1 MNHENLLNPVA
12 AGIPPSGIRK
22 FFDILDEMED
32 VISLT
37 VGEPD
42 FVTPWGIRA
51 ESIRSLE
58 HGHTHYTSN
67 SGLLELR
74 RQIAAYQKRRF
85 GLSYDPEREIL
96 VTVGGSEAIDLAFR
110 ALLRP
115 GDEVV
120 VHEPCFVCYAP
131 LVRLAGGE
139 PVIVETKAEDEFR
152 LTAAEL
158 EKAITPKTKAVVL
171 SFPNNPTGAVMEKEH
186 LEAIA
191 ELLRDKNIYVVSD
204 EIYAEMNYTGRRHVS
219 IASLPDMRERT
230 LVVSGFSKAFAMT
243 GWRLGYIMA
252 PADVMDVM
260 KKIHQYA
267 LMCSPTA
274 SQYGA
279 VEALRGC
286 EADMQAM
293 VREYD
298 RRRRLILKG
307 LRDLGLPCFEARG
320 AFYVF
325 PDIRRFGMSSEDFCS
340 DLLMK
345 ERVAMV
351 PGTAFGDCGEGFVR
365 VSYAYSI
372 KNITE
377 ALRRLERYISSH
389 S

>member
-12 AGIPPSGIRK
+12 AGIPPSGIHK

-85 GLSYDPEREIL
+85 GLSYDPEKEIL

-139 PVIVETKAEDEFR
+139 PVIVETKA
-152 LTAAEL
+152 
-158 EKAITPKTKAVVL
+158 
-171 SFPNNPTGAVMEKEH
+171 
-186 LEAIA
+186 
-191 ELLRDKNIYVVSD
+191 
-204 EIYAEMNYTGRRHVS
+204 
-219 IASLPDMRERT
+219 
-230 LVVSGFSKAFAMT
+230 
-243 GWRLGYIMA
+243 
-252 PADVMDVM
+252 
-260 KKIHQYA
+260 
-267 LMCSPTA
+267 
-274 SQYGA
+274 
-279 VEALRGC
+279 
-286 EADMQAM
+286 
-293 VREYD
+293 
-298 RRRRLILKG
+298 
-307 LRDLGLPCFEARG
+307 
-320 AFYVF
+320 
-325 PDIRRFGMSSEDFCS
+325 
-340 DLLMK
+340 
-345 ERVAMV
+345 
-351 PGTAFGDCGEGFVR
+351 
-365 VSYAYSI
+365 
-372 KNITE
+372 
-377 ALRRLERYISSH
+377 
-389 S
+389 

>member
-85 GLSYDPEREIL
+85 GLSYDPEKEIL

-171 SFPNNPTGAVMEKEH
+171 SFPNNPTGAVMEREH

-286 EADMQAM
+286 EADMMSM

>member
-85 GLSYDPEREIL
+85 GLSYDPEKEIL

-171 SFPNNPTGAVMEKEH
+171 SFPNNPTGAVMEREH

-286 EADMQAM
+286 EADMMSM
-293 VREYD
+293 VREYY

>member
-85 GLSYDPEREIL
+85 GLSYDPEKEIL

-171 SFPNNPTGAVMEKEH
+171 SFPNNPTGAVMEREH

-286 EADMQAM
+286 EADMQSM

-325 PDIRRFGMSSEDFCS
+325 PDISRFGMSSEDFCS

>member
-1 MNHENLLNPVA
+1 MNHQNLLNPVA

-85 GLSYDPEREIL
+85 GLSYDPEDEIL

-110 ALLRP
+110 AILRP

-171 SFPNNPTGAVMEKEH
+171 SFPNNPTGAVMEREH

>member
-1 MNHENLLNPVA
+1 MKHQELLNPVA
-12 AGIPPSGIRK
+12 ESIPPSGIRK

-42 FVTPWGIRA
+42 FVTPWSIRA

-67 SGLLELR
+67 AGLLELR
-74 RQIAAYQKRRF
+74 RQIAAYQRRRF
-85 GLSYDPEREIL
+85 GLEYSPETEIL
-96 VTVGGSEAIDLAFR
+96 VTVGGSEAIDVAFR

-120 VHEPCFVCYAP
+120 VHEPSFVCYGP
-131 LVRLAGGE
+131 LARLAGAT
-139 PVIVETKAEDEFR
+139 PVVVETRAEDQFR
-152 LTAAEL
+152 LTADAL
-158 EKAITPKTKAVVL
+158 AQALSPRTKAVVL
-171 SFPNNPTGAVMEKEH
+171 SFPNNPTGAVMEQEH

-191 ELLRDKNIYVVSD
+191 QLLRQRDIYVVSD
-204 EIYAEMNYTGRRHVS
+204 EIYAEMTYTGRRHVS
-219 IASLPDMRERT
+219 MASLPGMRERT

-243 GWRLGYIMA
+243 GWRLGYVMA
-252 PADVMDVM
+252 PPEVTEVM

-279 VEALRGC
+279 IEALRGG
-286 EADMQAM
+286 EADVRSM

-298 RRRRLILKG
+298 RRRKLILKG
-307 LRDLGLPCFEARG
+307 LRDLGLPCFEASG

-325 PDIRRFGMSSEDFCS
+325 PDIRGFGLSSEEFCN
-340 DLLMK
+340 DLLMSQ
-345 ERVAMV
+345 RVAMV
-351 PGTAFGDCGEGFVR
+351 PGTAFGACGEGFVR

-372 KNITE
+372 RNITE
-377 ALRRLERYISSH
+377 ALRRLELYINSRG
-389 S
+389 

>member
-85 GLSYDPEREIL
+85 GLSYDPEKEIL

-158 EKAITPKTKAVVL
+158 EKAITPKTNAVVL
-171 SFPNNPTGAVMEKEH
+171 SFPNNPTGAVMEREH

-286 EADMQAM
+286 EADMMSM

>member
-1 MNHENLLNPVA
+1 MNHSQLLNPVA
-12 AGIPPSGIRK
+12 AAIPPSGIRK

-51 ESIRSLE
+51 ASIRSLE

-67 SGLLELR
+67 IGLLELR
-74 RQIAAYQKRRF
+74 KQIAAYQSRRF
-85 GLSYDPEREIL
+85 GLSYDPEHELL

-110 ALLRP
+110 ALLRS
-115 GDEVV
+115 GDQVV
-120 VHEPCFVCYAP
+120 VHEPSFVCYGP
-131 LVRLAGGE
+131 LARLAGAE
-139 PVIVETKAEDEFR
+139 PVVVETKAADEFR
-152 LTAAEL
+152 LTPEAL
-158 EKAITPKTKAVVL
+158 EQALTPRTKAVVL
-171 SFPNNPTGAVMEKEH
+171 SFPNNPTGAVMEREH

-191 ELLRDKNIYVVSD
+191 DILRERDIYVVSD
-204 EIYAEMNYTGRRHVS
+204 EIYEEMNYTGRRHVS
-219 IASLPDMRERT
+219 IASLPGMRERT

-252 PADVMDVM
+252 PPEVTEVM

-279 VEALRGC
+279 IEALHSC
-286 EADMQAM
+286 EQDMLSM

-325 PDIRRFGMSSEDFCS
+325 PDISRFGLSSEDFCS
-340 DLLMK
+340 DLLRK
-345 ERVAMV
+345 QRVAMV
-351 PGTAFGDCGEGFVR
+351 PGTAFGAGGEGFVR

-377 ALRRLERYISSH
+377 ALRRLEQYIKSRA
-389 S
+389 

>member
-171 SFPNNPTGAVMEKEH
+171 SFPNNPTGAVMEREH

-377 ALRRLERYISSH
+377 ALRRLERYIKGR
-389 S
+389 

>member
-286 EADMQAM
+286 EADMMSM

-377 ALRRLERYISSH
+377 ALRRLERYIKGR
-389 S
+389 

>member
-1 MNHENLLNPVA
+1 MNHQNLLNPVA

-85 GLSYDPEREIL
+85 GLSYDPEDEIL

-158 EKAITPKTKAVVL
+158 ERAITPKTKAVVL

-186 LEAIA
+186 LEALA
-191 ELLRDKNIYVVSD
+191 ALLRDKNIYVVSD

-252 PADVMDVM
+252 PAEVMGVM

-286 EADMQAM
+286 EADMMSM

-325 PDIRRFGMSSEDFCS
+325 PDISRFGMSSEDFCS

-377 ALRRLERYISSH
+377 ALRRLERYIKARG
-389 S
+389 

>member
-85 GLSYDPEREIL
+85 GLSYDPEKEIL

-158 EKAITPKTKAVVL
+158 EQAITPKTKAVVL
-171 SFPNNPTGAVMEKEH
+171 SFPNNPTGAVMEREH

-286 EADMQAM
+286 EADMMSM

>member
-1 MNHENLLNPVA
+1 MNHQSLLNPVA

-74 RQIAAYQKRRF
+74 RQITAYQKRRF
-85 GLSYDPEREIL
+85 GLSYDPEEEIL

-115 GDEVV
+115 GDQVI

-152 LTAAEL
+152 LTAAAL
-158 EKAITPKTKAVVL
+158 EQAITPRTKAVVL
-171 SFPNNPTGAVMEKEH
+171 SFPNNPTGAVMEREH
-186 LEAIA
+186 LEAVA
-191 ELLRDKNIYVVSD
+191 ALLRDKDIYVVSD

-219 IASLPDMRERT
+219 VASLPDMRERT

-286 EADMQAM
+286 EADMQSM

-325 PDIRRFGMSSEDFCS
+325 PDISRFGMSSEDFCS

>member
-171 SFPNNPTGAVMEKEH
+171 SFPNNPTGAVMEREH

-286 EADMQAM
+286 EADMQSM

-298 RRRRLILKG
+298 RRRWLILKG

-325 PDIRRFGMSSEDFCS
+325 PDISRFGMSSEDFCS

>member
-85 GLSYDPEREIL
+85 GLTYDPEREIL

-158 EKAITPKTKAVVL
+158 EQAITPKTKAVVL
-171 SFPNNPTGAVMEKEH
+171 SFPNNPTGAVMEREH

-325 PDIRRFGMSSEDFCS
+325 PDISRFGMSSEDFCS

>member
-1 MNHENLLNPVA
+1 MNHESLLNPVA

-85 GLSYDPEREIL
+85 GLSYDPEEEIL

-152 LTAAEL
+152 LTATEL
-158 EKAITPKTKAVVL
+158 EQAITPKTKAVVL

-186 LEAIA
+186 LEALA
-191 ELLRDKNIYVVSD
+191 ALLRDKNVYVISD

-219 IASLPDMRERT
+219 IASLPEMRERA

-252 PADVMDVM
+252 PAEVMGVM

-286 EADMQAM
+286 EADMQSM

-298 RRRRLILKG
+298 RRRRLRLKG

-325 PDIRRFGMSSEDFCS
+325 PDISRFGMSSEDFCS

-377 ALRRLERYISSH
+377 ALRRLERYIKGR
-389 S
+389 

>member
-1 MNHENLLNPVA
+1 MNHQSLLNPVA

-74 RQIAAYQKRRF
+74 RQITAYQKRRF
-85 GLSYDPEREIL
+85 GLSYDPEEEIL

-115 GDEVV
+115 GDQVI

-152 LTAAEL
+152 LTAAAL
-158 EKAITPKTKAVVL
+158 EQAITPRTKAVVL
-171 SFPNNPTGAVMEKEH
+171 SFPNNPTGAVMEREH
-186 LEAIA
+186 LEAVA
-191 ELLRDKNIYVVSD
+191 ALLRDKDIYVVSD

-219 IASLPDMRERT
+219 VASLPDMRERT

-252 PADVMDVM
+252 PADVMGVM

-286 EADMQAM
+286 EADMQSM

-325 PDIRRFGMSSEDFCS
+325 PDISRFGMSSEDFCS

>member
-377 ALRRLERYISSH
+377 ALRRLERYIKGR
-389 S
+389 

>member
-1 MNHENLLNPVA
+1 MNHESLLNPVA

-85 GLSYDPEREIL
+85 GLSYDPEEEIL

-152 LTAAEL
+152 LTATEL
-158 EKAITPKTKAVVL
+158 EQAITPKTTAVVL

-186 LEAIA
+186 LEALA
-191 ELLRDKNIYVVSD
+191 ALLRDKNVYVISD

-219 IASLPDMRERT
+219 IASLPEMRERA

-252 PADVMDVM
+252 PAEVMGVM

-286 EADMQAM
+286 EADMQSM

-325 PDIRRFGMSSEDFCS
+325 PDISRFGMSSEDFCS

-377 ALRRLERYISSH
+377 ALRRLERYIKGR
-389 S
+389 

>member
-1 MNHENLLNPVA
+1 MNHESLLNPVA

-85 GLSYDPEREIL
+85 GLSYDPEEEIL

-152 LTAAEL
+152 LTATEL
-158 EKAITPKTKAVVL
+158 EQAITPKTKAVVL

-186 LEAIA
+186 LEALA
-191 ELLRDKNIYVVSD
+191 ALLRDKNVYVISD

-219 IASLPDMRERT
+219 IASLPEMRERA

-252 PADVMDVM
+252 PAEVMGVM

-286 EADMQAM
+286 EADMQSM

-325 PDIRRFGMSSEDFCS
+325 PDISRFGMSSEDFCS

-377 ALRRLERYISSH
+377 ALRRLERYIKGR
-389 S
+389 

>member
-1 MNHENLLNPVA
+1 
-12 AGIPPSGIRK
+12 
-22 FFDILDEMED
+22 
-32 VISLT
+32 
-37 VGEPD
+37 
-42 FVTPWGIRA
+42 
-51 ESIRSLE
+51 
-58 HGHTHYTSN
+58 
-67 SGLLELR
+67 
-74 RQIAAYQKRRF
+74 
-85 GLSYDPEREIL
+85 
-96 VTVGGSEAIDLAFR
+96 
-110 ALLRP
+110 
-115 GDEVV
+115 
-120 VHEPCFVCYAP
+120 
-131 LVRLAGGE
+131 
-139 PVIVETKAEDEFR
+139 
-152 LTAAEL
+152 
-158 EKAITPKTKAVVL
+158 
-171 SFPNNPTGAVMEKEH
+171 
-186 LEAIA
+186 
-191 ELLRDKNIYVVSD
+191 
-204 EIYAEMNYTGRRHVS
+204 
-219 IASLPDMRERT
+219 
-230 LVVSGFSKAFAMT
+230 FAMT

-252 PADVMDVM
+252 PAEVMGVM

-286 EADMQAM
+286 EADMMSM

-325 PDIRRFGMSSEDFCS
+325 PDISRFGMSSEDFCS

>member
-1 MNHENLLNPVA
+1 MNHSQLLNPVA
-12 AGIPPSGIRK
+12 AAIPPSGIRK

-85 GLSYDPEREIL
+85 GLSYDPEKEIL

-171 SFPNNPTGAVMEKEH
+171 SFPNNPTGAVMEREH

-252 PADVMDVM
+252 PAEVMGVM

-286 EADMQAM
+286 EADMQSM

-325 PDIRRFGMSSEDFCS
+325 PDISRFGMSSEDFCS

-377 ALRRLERYISSH
+377 ALRRLERYIKGRG
-389 S
+389 

>member
-1 MNHENLLNPVA
+1 MNHQSLLNPVA

-74 RQIAAYQKRRF
+74 RQITAYQKRRF
-85 GLSYDPEREIL
+85 GLSYDPEEEIL

-115 GDEVV
+115 GDQVI

-152 LTAAEL
+152 LTAAAL
-158 EKAITPKTKAVVL
+158 EQAITPRTKAVVL
-171 SFPNNPTGAVMEKEH
+171 SFPNNPTGAVMEREH
-186 LEAIA
+186 LEAVA
-191 ELLRDKNIYVVSD
+191 ALLRDKDIYVVSD

-219 IASLPDMRERT
+219 VASLPDMRERT

-252 PADVMDVM
+252 PPEVTEVM

-279 VEALRGC
+279 IEALKSC
-286 EADMQAM
+286 EPDMLAM

-345 ERVAMV
+345 QRVAMV
-351 PGTAFGDCGEGFVR
+351 PGTAFGACGEGFVR
-365 VSYAYSI
+365 ISYAYSI
-372 KNITE
+372 RNITE
-377 ALRRLERYISSH
+377 ALRRLEQYIKAR
-389 S
+389 

>member
-158 EKAITPKTKAVVL
+158 EQAITPKTKAVVL
-171 SFPNNPTGAVMEKEH
+171 SFPNNPTGAVMEREH

>member
-110 ALLRP
+110 AILRP

-158 EKAITPKTKAVVL
+158 EKAITPKTQAVVL
-171 SFPNNPTGAVMEKEH
+171 SFPNNPPGAVMEREH

>member
-1 MNHENLLNPVA
+1 MNHQSLINPVA

-85 GLSYDPEREIL
+85 GLSYDPEEEIL

-115 GDEVV
+115 GDEVI

-139 PVIVETKAEDEFR
+139 PVTVETKAEDEFR
-152 LTAAEL
+152 LTAAAL
-158 EKAITPKTKAVVL
+158 EQAITPRTKAVVL
-171 SFPNNPTGAVMEKEH
+171 SFPNNPTGAVMEREH
-186 LEAIA
+186 LEALA
-191 ELLRDKNIYVVSD
+191 ALLRDKNIYVVSD

-219 IASLPDMRERT
+219 VASLPGMRERT

-252 PADVMDVM
+252 PAPVMNVM

-279 VEALRGC
+279 IEALRGC
-286 EADMQAM
+286 EADMQSM

-325 PDIRRFGMSSEDFCS
+325 PDISRFGMSSEDFCS

-377 ALRRLERYISSH
+377 ALRRLERYIKDH
-389 S
+389 G

>member
-171 SFPNNPTGAVMEKEH
+171 SFPNNPTGAVMEREH

-325 PDIRRFGMSSEDFCS
+325 PDIHRFGMSSEDFCS

-377 ALRRLERYISSH
+377 ALRRLERYIKGR
-389 S
+389 

>member
-158 EKAITPKTKAVVL
+158 ERAITPKTKAVVL
-171 SFPNNPTGAVMEKEH
+171 SFPNNPTGAVMEREH
-186 LEAIA
+186 LEALA
-191 ELLRDKNIYVVSD
+191 ALLRDKNIYVVSD

-298 RRRRLILKG
+298 RRRQLILKG
-307 LRDLGLPCFEARG
+307 LRDLGLPCFEARC

>member
-171 SFPNNPTGAVMEKEH
+171 SFPNNPTGAVMEQEH

-252 PADVMDVM
+252 PAEVMGVM

-286 EADMQAM
+286 EADMMSM

>member
-171 SFPNNPTGAVMEKEH
+171 SFPNNPTGAVMEREH

-377 ALRRLERYISSH
+377 ALRRLERYIKDH
-389 S
+389 G

>member
-1 MNHENLLNPVA
+1 MNHQNLLNPVA

-85 GLSYDPEREIL
+85 GLSYDPEEEIL

-110 ALLRP
+110 AILRP

-158 EKAITPKTKAVVL
+158 EQAITPKTKAVVL
-171 SFPNNPTGAVMEKEH
+171 SFPNNPTGAVMEREH
-186 LEAIA
+186 LEALA
-191 ELLRDKNIYVVSD
+191 ALLRDKNVYVISD

-219 IASLPDMRERT
+219 IASLPAMRERA

-252 PADVMDVM
+252 PADVMGVM

-286 EADMQAM
+286 EADMQSM

-325 PDIRRFGMSSEDFCS
+325 PDISRFGMSSEEFCS

>member
-286 EADMQAM
+286 EADMMSM

>member
-42 FVTPWGIRA
+42 CVTPWGIRA

-158 EKAITPKTKAVVL
+158 EQAITPKTKAVVL
-171 SFPNNPTGAVMEKEH
+171 SFPNNPTGAVMEREH

-219 IASLPDMRERT
+219 IASLPDMRERA

-252 PADVMDVM
+252 PAEVMGVM

-286 EADMQAM
+286 EADMQSM

-325 PDIRRFGMSSEDFCS
+325 PDISRFGMSSEDFCS

>member
-51 ESIRSLE
+51 ASIRSLE

-67 SGLLELR
+67 IGLLELR
-74 RQIAAYQKRRF
+74 KQIAAYQSRRF
-85 GLSYDPEREIL
+85 GLSYDPEHELL

-110 ALLRP
+110 ALLRS
-115 GDEVV
+115 GDQVV
-120 VHEPCFVCYAP
+120 VHEPSFVCYGP
-131 LVRLAGGE
+131 LARLAGAE
-139 PVIVETKAEDEFR
+139 PVVVETKAADEFR
-152 LTAAEL
+152 LTPEAL
-158 EKAITPKTKAVVL
+158 EQALTPRTKAVVL
-171 SFPNNPTGAVMEKEH
+171 SFPNNPTGAVMEREH

-191 ELLRDKNIYVVSD
+191 DILRERDIYVVSD
-204 EIYAEMNYTGRRHVS
+204 EIYEEMNYTGRRHVS
-219 IASLPDMRERT
+219 IASLPGMRERT

-252 PADVMDVM
+252 PPEVTEVM

-279 VEALRGC
+279 IEALRSC
-286 EADMQAM
+286 EQDMLSM

-325 PDIRRFGMSSEDFCS
+325 PDISRFGLSSEDFCS
-340 DLLMK
+340 DLLRK
-345 ERVAMV
+345 QRVAMV
-351 PGTAFGDCGEGFVR
+351 PGTAFGAGGEGFVR

-377 ALRRLERYISSH
+377 ALRRLEQYIKSRQ
-389 S
+389 

>member
-1 MNHENLLNPVA
+1 MNHHQLLNPVA
-12 AGIPPSGIRK
+12 ATLPPSGIRK

-85 GLSYDPEREIL
+85 GLSYDAEGEIL

-115 GDEVV
+115 GDQVV
-120 VHEPCFVCYAP
+120 IHEPSFVCYGP
-131 LVRLAGGE
+131 LVRLAGAE

-152 LTAAEL
+152 LTAAAL
-158 EKAITPKTKAVVL
+158 EKALSPRTKAVVL
-171 SFPNNPTGAVMEKEH
+171 SFPNNPTGAVMEREH

-191 ELLRDKNIYVVSD
+191 SLLRERDIYVISD
-204 EIYAEMNYTGRRHVS
+204 EIYAELNYTGRRHVS
-219 IASLPDMRERT
+219 ISSLPGMRERT
-230 LVVSGFSKAFAMT
+230 LVISGFSKAFAMT
-243 GWRLGYIMA
+243 GWRLGYVMA
-252 PADVMDVM
+252 PAAVMDVM

-279 VEALRGC
+279 IEALRGC
-286 EADMQAM
+286 EAEVAAM
-293 VREYD
+293 AKEYD

-325 PDIRRFGMSSEDFCS
+325 PDIRRFGMSSEEFCN
-340 DLLMK
+340 DLLLK
-345 ERVAMV
+345 QRVAMV
-351 PGTAFGDCGEGFVR
+351 PGTAFGKCGEGFAR

-372 KNITE
+372 KNITQ
-377 ALRRLERYISSH
+377 ALSRLEQYISSH
-389 S
+389 G

>member
-1 MNHENLLNPVA
+1 MNHQNLLNPVA

-85 GLSYDPEREIL
+85 GLSYDPEEEIL

-158 EKAITPKTKAVVL
+158 ERAITPKTKAVVL

-186 LEAIA
+186 LEALA
-191 ELLRDKNIYVVSD
+191 DLLRDKNIYVVSD

-219 IASLPDMRERT
+219 IASLPEMRERA

-243 GWRLGYIMA
+243 GWRLGYVMA
-252 PADVMDVM
+252 PAEVMGVM

-286 EADMQAM
+286 EADMQSM

-325 PDIRRFGMSSEDFCS
+325 PDISRFGMSSEDFCS

-351 PGTAFGDCGEGFVR
+351 PGTAFGDCG
-365 VSYAYSI
+365 
-372 KNITE
+372 
-377 ALRRLERYISSH
+377 
-389 S
+389 

>member
-158 EKAITPKTKAVVL
+158 EQAITPKTKAVVL
-171 SFPNNPTGAVMEKEH
+171 SFPNNPTGALMEREH

>member
-1 MNHENLLNPVA
+1 MNHQQLLNPVA

-67 SGLLELR
+67 IGLLELR
-74 RQIAAYQKRRF
+74 RQIAAYQQRRF
-85 GLSYDPEREIL
+85 GLSYDPDREIL

-120 VHEPCFVCYAP
+120 VHEPSFVCYCP
-131 LVRLAGGE
+131 LARLAGAE
-139 PVIVETKAEDEFR
+139 PVVVETKARDEFR
-152 LTAAEL
+152 LTPEAL
-158 EKAITPKTKAVVL
+158 ERAITPRTKAVVL
-171 SFPNNPTGAVMEKEH
+171 SFPNNPTGAVLEKEH
-186 LEAIA
+186 LEALA
-191 ELLRDKNIYVVSD
+191 EVLLRHEVYVISD
-204 EIYAEMNYTGRRHVS
+204 EIYAELNYTGRRHCS
-219 IASLPDMRERT
+219 IASLPGMRERT

-243 GWRLGYIMA
+243 GWRLGYVLA
-252 PADVMDVM
+252 VPEVTEVM

-279 VEALRGC
+279 IEALRSC
-286 EADMQAM
+286 EPDMQSM

-325 PDIRRFGMSSEDFCS
+325 PDISRFGMSSEDFCS
-340 DLLMK
+340 DLLQSQH
-345 ERVAMV
+345 VAMV
-351 PGTAFGDCGEGFVR
+351 PGTAFGESGEGFVR

-377 ALRRLERYISSH
+377 ALRRLEAYIKART
-389 S
+389 

>member
-1 MNHENLLNPVA
+1 MNHQQLLNPVA
-12 AGIPPSGIRK
+12 ESIPPSGIRK

-42 FVTPWGIRA
+42 FVTPWAIRA

-67 SGLLELR
+67 AGLLELR

-85 GLSYDPEREIL
+85 GLDYDAQNEVL
-96 VTVGGSEAIDLAFR
+96 VTVGGSEAIDIAFR

-120 VHEPCFVCYAP
+120 VHEPSFVCYAP
-131 LVRLAGGE
+131 LVKLAGGT
-139 PVIVETKAEDEFR
+139 PVVVETKAEDEFR
-152 LTAAEL
+152 LTAQAL
-158 EKAITPKTKAVVL
+158 EQAITHRTKAVVL
-171 SFPNNPTGAVMEKEH
+171 SFPNNPTGAVMEREH
-186 LEAIA
+186 LEALA
-191 ELLRDKNIYVVSD
+191 QVLRDKDIYVISD
-204 EIYAEMNYTGRRHVS
+204 EIYAELTYTGQRHVS
-219 IASLPDMRERT
+219 IASLPGMRERT
-230 LVVSGFSKAFAMT
+230 VVVSGFSKAFAMT
-243 GWRLGYIMA
+243 GWRLGYVLA
-252 PADVMDVM
+252 PPEVTEVM

-279 VEALRGC
+279 IEALRSC
-286 EADMQAM
+286 EEDMLAM
-293 VREYD
+293 TREYD
-298 RRRRLILKG
+298 RRRKLILKG

-325 PDIRRFGMSSEDFCS
+325 PDIRRFGLSSEDFCS
-340 DLLMK
+340 DLLLK

-351 PGTAFGDCGEGFVR
+351 PGTAFGQCGEGFVR

-372 KNITE
+372 GNITE
-377 ALRRLERYISSH
+377 ALRRLERYIKSR
-389 S
+389 